1 MSAILLASLALARAP
16 FNANKTTE
24 AKRPIIAITTNNS
37 IKVNPALFL
46 FLNVFTPN
54 LILKIILHS
63 PAELKAKK
71 KPAFGSLFPPT

>member
-16 FNANKTTE
+16 FKANKTTE
-24 AKRPIIAITTNNS
+24 AKRPIMAITTNNS

-54 LILKIILHS
+54 LILKI
-63 PAELKAKK
+63 P
-71 KPAFGSLFPPT
+71 FNFPPNQKPEKNQLKLSVPSNL